1 MSVTIEAG
9 TKHLSLLNVYEVKR
23 ARQQQLIDLLNTA
36 AKELAQQQRGL
47 ISFVIH
53 RSFDGTRVVTYSQ
66 WTSREAFEAAVA
78 NPAARRHIDAAM
90 AMAVNTLIFCEVVSV
105 YETH

>member
-1 MSVTIEAG
+1 MSVTIQAG
-9 TKHLSLLNVYEVKR
+9 TKHMTLLNVYEVKR
-23 ARQQQLIDLLNTA
+23 ARQQQLIDLLNSA
-36 AKELAQQQRGL
+36 AKELAHQQEGL

-53 RSFDGTRVVTYSQ
+53 RSFDGTRVVNYSQ
-66 WTSREAFEAAVA
+66 WRSREAFEAALA

-90 AMAVNTLIFCEVVSV
+90 AVAVNTPIFCEVVSI